1 LFWSIV
7 DNTEDPVLILA
18 LDTSTPTGS
27 ISLLDRDRIIAGRV
41 FDPGIR
47 HCQRL
52 FVEIDE
58 LYKLGGFEVANTD
71 VVAATIGPGS
81 FTGLRI
87 GLAAAKGICF
97 AAEKPLVTV
106 STLEVLASRLPFSR
120 HPICAMID
128 ARRDQVYTAT
138 YDVSEDYPVELSAPR
153 AVESHILANELAGGP
168 VICTGNGAH
177 AFAEMIAE
185 NPLAQRAPPHCSA
198 MDASAAGW
206 LALRKLD
213 AGEFADLDSVEPLY
227 LRAPDAKAP
236 AAEPR
241 DRN

>member
-1 LFWSIV
+1 M
-7 DNTEDPVLILA
+7 LILA

-27 ISLLDRDRIIAGRV
+27 VSLLDRDRIIAGRI

-58 LYKLGGFEVANTD
+58 LFKLNGFEMANTD
-71 VVAATIGPGS
+71 ALAVTIGPGS

-120 HPICAMID
+120 YPICAMID

-153 AVESHILANELAGGP
+153 AIEPHILLSELAGSP
-168 VICTGNGAH
+168 VICTGNGAQ
-177 AFAEMIAE
+177 ACAEMLAK
-185 NPLAQRAPPHCSA
+185 NPLAHRAPLHCSG

-213 AGEFADLDSVEPLY
+213 AGAFADLDAVEPLY

-236 AAEPR
+236 RAER
-241 DRN
+241 FDRN